1 MDFDNKFVK
10 EKLAL
15 HYGDRKNLERELHI
29 TPIFNKYR
37 TLGSIV
43 FSLDGSPP
51 KGYAIFE
58 IRSPHN
64 RGDLWL
70 YDAGGKRF
78 KIYNGVEYVEPKFL
92 ANQYKIE
99 WGLIEAFKKKMKK
112 EKENIGLS

>member
-15 HYGDRKNLERELHI
+15 HYGDKRNLERELHI
-29 TPIFNKYR
+29 TPIYNNHD
-37 TLGSIV
+37 TLGNII

-58 IRSPHN
+58 IKSPHN
-64 RGDLWL
+64 RGELWL

-78 KIYNGVEYVEPKFL
+78 KIYRGADYLEPKFL
-92 ANQYKIE
+92 ANQYQID
-99 WGLIEAFKKKMKK
+99 WDVIEAYKKKLKK